1 YLTIAEFFLE
11 NSVSGGGGTNV
22 VNVILVDFRG
32 FDTLGEITVLALA
45 GIGIFAMIQGL
56 NLNIPNNNKEGFVW
70 SEDKHPLMM
79 QTLTRMVLPL
89 MLMVSVYIFL
99 RGHNLP
105 GGGFIA
111 GLIAA
116 VALIVQYLANGIEW
130 TKSRLKFQ
138 KENLIAY
145 GLLIATLTGVISM
158 VIDYP
163 FLTSAFSHLNW
174 PIVGEFEVASA
185 IAFDLGVFLVVVGS
199 TVLIL
204 VQLGQLSKN
213 SHNITKKLEEKKDK
227 N

>member
-1 YLTIAEFFLE
+1 MKVGAINRST
-11 NSVSGGGGTNV
+11 
-22 VNVILVDFRG
+22 
-32 FDTLGEITVLALA
+32 
-45 GIGIFAMIQGL
+45 GL
-56 NLNIPNNNKEGFVW
+56 
-70 SEDKHPLMM
+70 
-79 QTLTRMVLPL
+79 
-89 MLMVSVYIFL
+89 
-99 RGHNLP
+99 
-105 GGGFIA
+105 
-111 GLIAA
+111 
-116 VALIVQYLANGIEW
+116 
-130 TKSRLKFQ
+130 TKSIIKSVEHKISVEPAFFERGTDIIKLSNGKTLEIKTDYFLNKKQTKIFTLKDEQGSTEKTLKRFFIDGKRLKFQ
-138 KENLIAY
+138 NDSLIAY

-158 VIDYP
+158 FIDYP

>member
-1 YLTIAEFFLE
+1 
-11 NSVSGGGGTNV
+11 
-22 VNVILVDFRG
+22 
-32 FDTLGEITVLALA
+32 
-45 GIGIFAMIQGL
+45 MIQGL
-56 NLNIPNNNKEGFVW
+56 NLNTQNNNQEGFVW

-138 KENLIAY
+138 KESLIAY

-158 VIDYP
+158 FIDYP